1 MIKKLSTVLTLLL
14 LAFSFS
20 SYGATFVINSEA
32 SSEIK
37 ENVLIYLNEVNAPVS
52 QYEIDD
58 YEQSLIQKAKKAV
71 EAFGYYNS
79 KVSVAPFKYNAN
91 TELNVEIS
99 IVLNEIAIV
108 TNVVM
113 QHDISNI
120 NGLPEPLARVINGTN
135 ALKGKPLNHSQYES
149 LKNQLSTYALLYG
162 YFDFQF
168 ILHKLLV
175 LENATNT
182 ASTGTV
188 HWIFNIGER
197 YKFGDLVFLSNTRGN
212 DIATNVKPFKTGEY
226 FEQSKVGEFSINLAS
241 TKYFSSAIARA
252 NVENAENKLVPIEV
266 ILKPKP
272 KDLFKYGIGVSTDT
286 GPRISIDWTRPWVN
300 TQGNS
305 LGASLYLSSPEQRLS
320 LVYKIP
326 KDNPLK
332 DFLTYQVGVKRT
344 DENQTLSNTLTF
356 AIQRQ
361 WGAKDEIQWD
371 KIGFL
376 KIEQESFTQGLQD
389 EETTLLVMP
398 GFTLNR
404 IRKRGEIFVDW
415 GDRQQLTVEGASEN
429 LLSDID
435 LFKVTARTKWIREY
449 DRHRVVARGDLG
461 LIATNDFSEVPS
473 THRFFAGGDQSV
485 RGFGLNEVTDVNE
498 VEVDGEIEYERV
510 GGKFLAVASLE
521 YAYRFAESWR
531 AAVFFDA
538 GSASETFGESLAT
551 GTGAGVHWLSPI
563 GNVQIYIARGQS
575 DFENTWRLH
584 LVIGPGL

>member
-1 MIKKLSTVLTLLL
+1 MIKNLSIVLTLLL
-14 LAFSFS
+14 LACSNL
-20 SYGATFVINSEA
+20 SYAANFLINSEA
-32 SSEIK
+32 SSEIQ

-58 YEQSLIQKAKKAV
+58 YEQSLIQKAQKAV

-79 KVSVAPFKYNAN
+79 KVSIAPIKYNAN

-99 IVLNEIAIV
+99 IVLNEIAMV

-120 NGLPEPLARVINGTN
+120 SALPQALANVVNSTN
-135 ALKGKPLNHSQYES
+135 ALKGKALNHSQYES

-197 YKFGDLVFLSNTRGN
+197 YKFGELVFLSNTRGN
-212 DIATNVKPFKTGEY
+212 DIATSVKPFKTGEY

-300 TQGNS
+300 TAGNS
-305 LGASLYLSSPEQRLS
+305 LGASLYLSSPEQSLS

-361 WGAKDEIQWD
+361 WGAKEEMQWD

-376 KIEQESFTQGLQD
+376 KVEQESFTQGLQD

-404 IRKRGEIFVDW
+404 VRKRGDIFVGW
-415 GDRQQLTVEGASEN
+415 GDRQQLTVEGASES

-449 DRHRVVARGDLG
+449 DRHRVVARGDIG
-461 LIATNDFSEVPS
+461 AIATNDFSEVPS

-521 YAYRFAESWR
+521 YAYRFADSWR